1 MLDSNRAFPLLRQ
14 TAATCNIIGIRIR
27 ETVSGAEHLP
37 LLVETAALT
46 SGVARDSSE
55 TAIVAVVDDDH
66 RVLEALEEFLE
77 SAGYAAQVYLSAMEF
92 LDSGALSAIRCLISD
107 VRMPVVDGW
116 ELEAI
121 VSRARPDL
129 PVILITGDDV
139 AQREAQS
146 RPDGRP
152 RILFKK
158 PFDAQDLLAAIR
170 GAVKV

>member
-1 MLDSNRAFPLLRQ
+1 M
-14 TAATCNIIGIRIR
+14 TG
-27 ETVSGAEHLP
+27 
-37 LLVETAALT
+37 
-46 SGVARDSSE
+46 GVAIDNPER
-55 TAIVAVVDDDH
+55 AIVAVVDDDH
-66 RVLEALEEFLE
+66 RVLESLEELLE
-77 SAGYAAQVYLSAMEF
+77 SAGYAAQVFSSAMEF
-92 LDSGALSAIRCLISD
+92 LGSGALSAIHCLISD

-129 PVILITGDDV
+129 PIILITGDDV

-158 PFDAQDLLAAIR
+158 PFGAQDLLETIR
-170 GAVKV
+170 GAVKG